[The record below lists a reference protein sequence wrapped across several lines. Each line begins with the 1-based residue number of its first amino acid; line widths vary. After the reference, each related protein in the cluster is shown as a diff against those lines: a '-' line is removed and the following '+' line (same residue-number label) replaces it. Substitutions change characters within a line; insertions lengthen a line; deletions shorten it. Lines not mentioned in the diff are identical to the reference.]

1 MASSREPTSQT
12 LVQHRSGPTVSLLA
26 EGLFL
31 LFVGACFAYLLIASR
46 QWQAGAAL
54 VPTIIG
60 ALGLPLLVIHIGQR
74 ILSTRR
80 TAAQRAQ
87 ILDIGFT
94 DSDLDPNV
102 AQRRLLRFVG
112 WSAGL
117 VLGIWLVGFHVTV
130 PVYLFGYLMLYGQVR
145 WWAALATAIAFEAVL
160 IGLYDE
166 VLHSAWNDPLIQ
178 RWLGM
183 GQ

>member
-1 MASSREPTSQT
+1 
-12 LVQHRSGPTVSLLA
+12 LLA
-26 EGLFL
+26 EGIFL

-60 ALGLPLLVIHIGQR
+60 ALGLPLLAIHIAQR
-74 ILSTRR
+74 VLSSRR
-80 TAAQRAQ
+80 TAGPRAQ
-87 ILDIGFT
+87 ILDIAFT
-94 DSDLDPNV
+94 DSDLDPKV
-102 AQRRLLRFVG
+102 ARRRLLRFVA

-117 VLGIWLVGFHVTV
+117 VLGVWLVGFHVIV
-130 PVYLFGYLMLYGQVR
+130 PVYLFGYLIRYGQVR
-145 WWAALATAIAFEAVL
+145 WWVALVTAIAFEAVL

-178 RWLGM
+178 RWLGI